1 MFNGSGNGNMP
12 MAPGTAGALTGG
24 ADQQN
29 PGVPTPQNPGGG
41 AEDQHAFQQLMQQY
55 NLVDSA
61 IRSLR
66 QLTLQAMPGSSRPAM
81 KLDKMCY
88 DLGAIRG
95 EIESEYT
102 QQQQDQMIQ
111 GAAQMMM

>member
-12 MAPGTAGALTGG
+12 MAPGTAGALSGG
-24 ADQQN
+24 ADQHD

-41 AEDQHAFQQLMQQY
+41 DQQAFQQLMQQY

-61 IRSLR
+61 IRALR
-66 QLTLQAMPGSSRPAM
+66 QMTLQAMPGSSRPAM